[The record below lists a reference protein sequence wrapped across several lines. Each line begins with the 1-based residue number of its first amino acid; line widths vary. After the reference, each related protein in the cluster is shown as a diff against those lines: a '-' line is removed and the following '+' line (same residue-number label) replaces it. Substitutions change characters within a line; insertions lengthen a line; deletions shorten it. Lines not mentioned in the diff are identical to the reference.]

1 MLLNEIGNKKIDEDS
16 GLYDFIAAYE
26 WFKNLIIV
34 YPNSHAYNKNDFFLN
49 PSSNTDSMIDMLRAF
64 DTGIEKITKGKELA
78 EKAFSFLPDEVKKDL
93 LNDIEQ
99 SMRSKP
105 QGGTCGRIEIGDQ
118 QFEISVEDGEIVAE
132 KIMLDHGNSEE
143 LFELSVSYLHKKFG
157 SGFGTL
163 DNSLSAGGGKIDDIL
178 KMWYGAWHSPK
189 EVRMSRQ
196 LLIYILC
203 MGVVLGPA
211 LFKLDEK
218 WRMGENLYITGET
231 SVINW
236 FKQRGIYDAADVLNV
251 GEEIIEKKSGLEE
264 TVFVVSGVNN
274 SLLVRDIPDTENCMV
289 LDRLKNDD
297 EVILTGDMTFA
308 ETENGHIEPWVRV
321 ITENGIE
328 GWSRLFYL
336 HPKEYQ
342 GIEFYLQDHEE

>member
-1 MLLNEIGNKKIDEDS
+1 MSVVINIFLALP
-16 GLYDFIAAYE
+16 LWVRIALVM
-26 WFKNLIIV
+26 FLMIV
-34 YPNSHAYNKNDFFLN
+34 VFWKVFGKVVLRIFSVAPFLV
-49 PSSNTDSMIDMLRAF
+49 
-64 DTGIEKITKGKELA
+64 
-78 EKAFSFLPDEVKKDL
+78 EKAFCGVYL
-93 LNDIEQ
+93 LVDI
-99 SMRSKP
+99 P
-105 QGGTCGRIEIGDQ
+105 
-118 QFEISVEDGEIVAE
+118 
-132 KIMLDHGNSEE
+132 
-143 LFELSVSYLHKKFG
+143 VSYLHKKFG